1 MTDEEYMRRAIELAH
16 RGEGGVNPNPLVG
29 AVIVKDGEI
38 IGEGAHLRY
47 GSLHAERNAIKAAK
61 ENGKDLRGSTIY
73 VTLEPC
79 CHHGHQPPC
88 TEAIVEEGISKVVIG
103 SRDPNPLVHGKG
115 AAFLKE
121 HGVEV
126 VEDFLK
132 DECDE
137 LNPVFFH
144 YITTKTPYV
153 VMKCAESLDGKI
165 ATVTGESQ
173 YISGEESR
181 LEVMR
186 MRNKYKGIMIG
197 IGTALAD
204 DPMLTCRLPEGGRN
218 PVRIICDKSLRL
230 PMESR
235 LVRTAAEIPTI
246 VFCSENADSEKAQ
259 ALSDRGVTV
268 LRAPLKNGEL
278 ELHFIMKKLGE
289 MEIDSILL
297 EGGGTLNAS
306 MLEAG
311 LVNELHLFIAPLII
325 GGRAK
330 TIVEGKGVSH
340 LNDACHF
347 SLKKMEKSGEDVHLM
362 LILKH

>member
-47 GSLHAERNAIKAAK
+47 GSLHAERNAIKNAK
-61 ENGKDLRGSTIY
+61 ENGKDLHGATIY

-88 TEAIVEEGISKVVIG
+88 TEALVEEGISKVVIG

-197 IGTALAD
+197 IGTAFA
-204 DPMLTCRLPEGGRN
+204 
-218 PVRIICDKSLRL
+218 
-230 PMESR
+230 
-235 LVRTAAEIPTI
+235 
-246 VFCSENADSEKAQ
+246 
-259 ALSDRGVTV
+259 
-268 LRAPLKNGEL
+268 
-278 ELHFIMKKLGE
+278 
-289 MEIDSILL
+289 
-297 EGGGTLNAS
+297 
-306 MLEAG
+306 
-311 LVNELHLFIAPLII
+311 
-325 GGRAK
+325 
-330 TIVEGKGVSH
+330 
-340 LNDACHF
+340 
-347 SLKKMEKSGEDVHLM
+347 
-362 LILKH
+362 